1 MFAFNLNFFLLDRT
15 TIVALWIVDHLVC
28 AQLCKILSTQF
39 LTTSNSS
46 YSSRLNSKMDSS
58 FHIEF
63 RTGRATVES
72 HGSRPVFQMPCERG
86 IWRRI
91 FNPHPSPLSILSHSI
106 PLDSFSFQSSFVQ
119 NSSSNFF
126 SNSSIN
132 SHFNSN
138 LPPSSNEAISSINS
152 FSPSLNAPTQSF
164 WSSFFGYSD
173 LQQGRSDGLRHLAIS
188 RFISMLASTSGSTMF
203 MSSSD
208 PWDLHDSFSAALSM
222 KATSTIVK
230 RSMDLLRFKSWCDL
244 HDKQFIP
251 FSENVLWQFL
261 RDLHNILLNHLV
273 YSRSFNQ

>member
-1 MFAFNLNFFLLDRT
+1 
-15 TIVALWIVDHLVC
+15 
-28 AQLCKILSTQF
+28 
-39 LTTSNSS
+39 
-46 YSSRLNSKMDSS
+46 MDSS

-63 RTGRATVES
+63 RTGRATVER
-72 HGSRPVFQMPCERG
+72 HGFRPVFQMPWERG

-91 FNPHPSPLSILSHSI
+91 FNPHPSPLSILSRSI
-106 PLDSFSFQSSFVQ
+106 PLDSSSLQSSSVP
-119 NSSSNFF
+119 NSSSNLF

-132 SHFNSN
+132 SHFNSD
-138 LPPSSNEAISSINS
+138 LPSFSNEAISSINS
-152 FSPSLNAPTQSF
+152 SSPSLNAPTQSF
-164 WSSFFGYSD
+164 WSSFFGHSD

-261 RDLHNILLNHLV
+261 RDLQHSAKPSGLQSILQSVNFAIHVLGCQYEGISLASV
-273 YSRSFNQ
+273 